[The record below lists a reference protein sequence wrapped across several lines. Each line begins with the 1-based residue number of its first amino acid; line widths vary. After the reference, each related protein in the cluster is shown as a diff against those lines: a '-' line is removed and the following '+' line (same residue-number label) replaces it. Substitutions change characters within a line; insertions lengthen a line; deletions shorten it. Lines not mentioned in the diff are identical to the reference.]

1 MPIVVAVRYV
11 ICRSFGSRRRKEAI
25 TIVIAGKNLPV
36 GTSLQTKGNQRVKM
50 CEIPLAFA

>member
-1 MPIVVAVRYV
+1 MSIVVAVSYD
-11 ICRSFGSRRRKEAI
+11 IYRSFDSRRKKEAI

-50 CEIPLAFA
+50 